1 MYFDDFLLDYKLY
14 GGDIQKESF
23 SGDNSSS
30 RDLMEKY
37 LNDKIVI
44 AVNEQKLSGKLK
56 DMKLTDNEVSINL
69 EYKSGEKLK
78 SITVKNFIMTGLYS
92 DQSNMIIVRIN
103 DFEEG
108 VKLTSDL
115 TEQTFK
121 IK

>member
-1 MYFDDFLLDYKLY
+1 
-14 GGDIQKESF
+14 
-23 SGDNSSS
+23 
-30 RDLMEKY
+30 
-37 LNDKIVI
+37 
-44 AVNEQKLSGKLK
+44 
-56 DMKLTDNEVSINL
+56 
-69 EYKSGEKLK
+69 
-78 SITVKNFIMTGLYS
+78 MTGLYS